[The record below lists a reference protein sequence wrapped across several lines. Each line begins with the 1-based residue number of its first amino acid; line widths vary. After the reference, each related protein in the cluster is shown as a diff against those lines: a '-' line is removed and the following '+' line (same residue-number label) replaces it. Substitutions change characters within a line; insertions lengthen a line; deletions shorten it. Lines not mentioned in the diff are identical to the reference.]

1 MWLAYIIWDF
11 FVHKFGKIRVAEVSI
26 SIPFL
31 VPLVFKTRSRAV

>member
-1 MWLAYIIWDF
+1 MWPAYIIWDF
-11 FVHKFGKIRVAEVSI
+11 FVRKFGKNRVAEVSI